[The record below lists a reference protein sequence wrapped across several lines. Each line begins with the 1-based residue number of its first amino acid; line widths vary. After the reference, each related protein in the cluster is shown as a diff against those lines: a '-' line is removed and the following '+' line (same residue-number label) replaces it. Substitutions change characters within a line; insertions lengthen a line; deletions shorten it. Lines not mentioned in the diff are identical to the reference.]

1 MPKFT
6 IIMPC
11 FNAAKTLSESIG
23 ALLSQTIRDWELIC
37 IDDGS
42 TDDTPKLLK
51 GWEDADPRIKMLRN
65 IGKGPSAARNMG
77 AHHATGEIL
86 CFCDADD
93 LWVPSK
99 LETLHRAFL
108 DDSTDGLF
116 GRVAFF
122 RRRGKAD
129 AHSTVPKAPLSVPLL
144 MGENPVCT
152 TSNISLRRKV
162 FLQSGGFDSNM
173 VHNEDLEWLIRLV
186 GSGASI
192 NGLDQLHVWY
202 RTNPQGL
209 SSDLVAMSRSRQ
221 RVLATA
227 RSFGFQPDRR
237 AEAIYMRYLARRAL
251 RLGHYGSSAIYLTF
265 SGLMQ
270 SPRAFL
276 FPLRRG
282 LLTAIGSLCAPLLPK
297 SLRRS
302 LFNR

>member
-1 MPKFT
+1 MPEFT

-11 FNAAKTLSESIG
+11 FNAAKTLNESIG

-65 IGKGPSAARNMG
+65 IGKGPSTARNMG

-144 MGENPVCT
+144 LGENPVCT

>member
-1 MPKFT
+1 MPEFT

-11 FNAAKTLSESIG
+11 FNATKTLNESIG
-23 ALLSQTIRDWELIC
+23 SLLSQTVRDWELIC

-42 TDDTPKLLK
+42 TDETPRLLK

-65 IGKGPSAARNMG
+65 QGEGPSAARNMG
-77 AHHATGEIL
+77 AHHATGKIL

-93 LWVPSK
+93 LWVPTK
-99 LETLHRAFL
+99 LETLHREFKVERV
-108 DDSTDGLF
+108 DGIF

-122 RRRGKAD
+122 RQRGKAD
-129 AHSTVPKAPLSVPLL
+129 AHSTVPNARLSVPLL

-152 TSNISLRRKV
+152 TSNISIRRKT
-162 FLQSGGFDSNM
+162 FLQSGGFDTDM
-173 VHNEDLEWLIRLV
+173 VHNEDLEWLIRLI
-186 GSGASI
+186 GGGASI
-192 NGLDQLHVWY
+192 KGLNQLHVWY

-251 RLGHYGSSAIYLTF
+251 RLGHYGSSAIYLTV
-265 SGLMQ
+265 SGLKQ

-302 LFNR
+302 LFSR

>member
-1 MPKFT
+1 MPEFT

-11 FNAAKTLSESIG
+11 FNAAKTLNESIG

-37 IDDGS
+37 IEDGS

-122 RRRGKAD
+122 RQRGKAD

>member
-1 MPKFT
+1 MPEFT

-11 FNAAKTLSESIG
+11 FNAARTLNESIDS
-23 ALLSQTIRDWELIC
+23 LLSQTVRDWELIC
-37 IDDGS
+37 VDDGS
-42 TDDTPKLLK
+42 TDETPRLLK
-51 GWEDADPRIKMLRN
+51 GWQDADPRIKVLRN
-65 IGKGPSAARNMG
+65 QGKGPSAARNMG

-93 LWVPSK
+93 LWVRTK

-108 DDSTDGLF
+108 NDSTDGLF

-129 AHSTVPKAPLSVPLL
+129 AHSTVPTAPLSVPLL
-144 MGENPVCT
+144 MGENPVCS

-162 FLQSGGFDSNM
+162 FLQHGGFDNDM

-186 GSGASI
+186 GGGATI
-192 NGLDQLHVWY
+192 IGLDQLHVWY

-221 RVLATA
+221 RVLTTA
-227 RSFGFQPDRR
+227 RSFGFHPDRK

-251 RLGHYGSSAIYLTF
+251 RLGHYGTSAIYLTF
-265 SGLMQ
+265 SGLLQ

-282 LLTAIGSLCAPLLPK
+282 LVTAIGSLCAPLLPK